1 MLEATS
7 EKEQQQLQQENLRSA
22 GSSLNQFT
30 KQWDPLLRQR
40 ASQHAWRSVV
50 GNPPTSS
57 QVLNKRDKSISMA
70 FCFELRKKK
79 YFPVVERD
87 SENKMSLKIQ
97 AQNEPKK
104 FSERFLFRW
113 AENNGEY
120 GSLCSVAEPSQY
132 LCVCKNKVTISSNPD
147 LGFRVQFL
155 ESNSFK
161 IRMLRVHNS
170 GIGEGHEGHARHSVR
185 RKALQWVAT
194 RGGRKTSEKKK
205 SMV

>member
-1 MLEATS
+1 MGPTPAPESKPARLEISGGKSAYIKPVRSIVSQARSHQIVVEHSQRKKTS
-7 EKEQQQLQQENLRSA
+7 NL
-22 GSSLNQFT
+22 T
-30 KQWDPLLRQR
+30 VYKVP
-40 ASQHAWRSVV
+40 
-50 GNPPTSS
+50 
-57 QVLNKRDKSISMA
+57 NKRDKSVSMA

-132 LCVCKNKVTISSNPD
+132 LCVCKNQVTISSNPD

-155 ESNSFK
+155 ESSTKNLNAQS
-161 IRMLRVHNS
+161 
-170 GIGEGHEGHARHSVR
+170 AQ
-185 RKALQWVAT
+185 QWH
-194 RGGRKTSEKKK
+194 RGGARRACKAFRAEEGPAVGGHQRRSKN
-205 SMV
+205 